1 MNLYFLVEGE
11 TERKVYEK
19 WVQYQFP
26 HLKLVERIKDIQ
38 SNSYY
43 IVSGGGIPA
52 IIDRIENAFKE
63 IKYHG
68 IFDHFLI
75 CLDSE
80 QLPYA
85 VSFRRIADKI
95 LEIQNKIDKK
105 HSFKTHIIMQHCCI
119 ETWFL
124 GHQKML
130 RRNLT
135 NSELIKYKKFYDVSQ
150 FDPEL
155 MEYPPGYLTKA
166 SFHLRYLQEML
177 KEHNMDNKNRQM
189 IYTKNNPFIVIKD
202 AHYLNALK
210 ERCETTTHLSS
221 LKYLL
226 DIWHDFGHKV

>member
-19 WVQYQFP
+19 WVQFEFP
-26 HLKLVERIKDIQ
+26 QLTLAERIKEIQ
-38 SNSYY
+38 SDAYY

-52 IIDRIENAFKE
+52 IIDHIENAFQE

-68 IFDHFLI
+68 IFDHFFI

-80 QLPYA
+80 NRPYETG
-85 VSFRRIADKI
+85 FQQIADKI
-95 LEIQNKIDKK
+95 LEIQVRVDPNP
-105 HSFKTHIIMQHCCI
+105 SVKTHIIIQHCCI

-130 RRNLT
+130 RRNPI
-135 NSELIKYKKFYDVSQ
+135 NPELIKCKNFYDVSLN
-150 FDPEL
+150 DPEL
-155 MEYPPGYLTKA
+155 MACPPGYLTKA

-189 IYTKNNPFIVIKD
+189 IYTKTNPLIVIKE

-210 ERCETTTHLSS
+210 KRCETTTHLSS
-221 LKYLL
+221 LRTLL
-226 DIWHDFGHKV
+226 EIWYQLG